1 MRVGSSRT
9 LRSEELA
16 GIHLKEQSRI
26 THFEETALPHLD
38 AAYNLAR
45 WLTRNDHEAEDLVQA
60 AFERA
65 LKFFDG
71 FRGGDARAWLLTI
84 VRNTYF
90 TALRD
95 KRHES
100 KDVYFDEEMYHGE
113 DAGQAPASSSYAI
126 GTNPE
131 TISAAG
137 DTRRVMNQALDSLPQ
152 AFREAVVLKE
162 MEDLSYKEIA
172 EISGVPIGTVMSRL
186 ARGRKLLVE
195 YLKQHAVGGSN
206 EL

>member
-1 MRVGSSRT
+1 MKRRADGH
-9 LRSEELA
+9 
-16 GIHLKEQSRI
+16 HLKDKNRV
-26 THFEETALPHLD
+26 TYFEEVALPHLD

-45 WLTRNDHEAEDLVQA
+45 WLTRNDHEAEDLVQM

-90 TALRD
+90 TSLRD

-100 KDVYFDEEMYHGE
+100 NDVDFDEEIHRHDEGG
-113 DAGQAPASSSYAI
+113 GQASFSSSYDI
-126 GTNPE
+126 GGNPE
-131 TISAAG
+131 TLATVG
-137 DTRRVMNQALDSLPQ
+137 DTKRVMNQALESLPPV
-152 AFREAVVLKE
+152 FKEAVVLKE
-162 MEDLSYKEIA
+162 IEDLSYKEIA